1 MGKVGKDH
9 SGSSG
14 PTSLL
19 KQGHPAQNC
28 IKMVLEFISDLPVFP
43 PGLVF
48 LFSVK
53 TRQAELQIRKSSYPV
68 LMQCQLQRSC
78 YVLQEVTSLTGATTI
93 TLLLD
98 LSSLSKTAR
107 SFSNSVTS
115 SNKLPVFVTGHL
127 YLHILNQLISFLLIQ
142 PLRSH
147 ISTASKSVSS
157 EN

>member
-68 LMQCQLQRSC
+68 LMQCQFC
-78 YVLQEVTSLTGATTI
+78 YVLQEVTSLAGATTI
-93 TLLLD
+93 TLLPD
-98 LSSLSKTAR
+98 LLSLSKTAR

-142 PLRSH
+142 PLGSH